1 MSEQKK
7 VFKPFIA
14 PEENVK
20 ELTVKSIL
28 VGSLFGVIFGA
39 ATVYLAL
46 KAGLTVSASIPI
58 AVIAITLGRKF
69 LKTTILENNIIQTT
83 GSAGESI
90 AAGVAFTLP
99 GFLFLSSPDSAEY
112 FNYLTILIL
121 AIIGG
126 LLGTLLMIPLR
137 KALIVNEHEN
147 LPYPEGTACGDVL
160 KAGLTVSASIPI
172 AVIAITLGRKFL
184 KTTILENNIIQTTGS
199 AGESIAAGVAFTL
212 PGFLFLSS
220 PDSAEYFN
228 YLTILILAIIGGLL
242 GTLLMIPLRK
252 ALIVNEHENLP
263 YPEGTACGDVLKAG
277 EKGGDFAK
285 TAFWGLGVAFAY
297 AILQKVLHVIAETPY
312 YATKQINKFFPSA
325 KVSGEITPEY
335 MGVGYIIGPKIAGV
349 LVAGSVLSW
358 MVFIPLLSTL
368 VPADVIAA
376 QLVKLGYL
384 MDLAKP
390 GGKGGWDPVTHQFN
404 DYSAAIYYA
413 YIRQVGA
420 GAVTAGGII
429 TLIKTI
435 PTIIKSVKG
444 SFASLQ
450 SSKDPSAAAVLR
462 TEKDLSL
469 KVVGFGSLALVAL
482 IAVLPQVPGD
492 SILQKLLIG
501 VLVILFGALFVTVS
515 SRIVGLIGSSN
526 NPISGMTIATVMGT
540 SLIFLS
546 VGWTGQAFEPLVL
559 VVGGMI
565 CIAAANAGATSQ
577 DLKSGYIVGATP
589 RNQQIALFVGAIV
602 SSIVIGLTVKFLDRP
617 TTEMMQQGIQ
627 HAIGSDK
634 YPAPQAT
641 LMATLIKGILS
652 QNLDW
657 QYVVVGVFLA
667 ITMELCGI
675 KSLSFAIGVYLP
687 LATTLPIFIGGAIR
701 GIVEAKDKK
710 ENKSAASAEE
720 EDLSKG
726 SLFATGL
733 VAGGAVAG
741 VLIAFATGTSAGEK
755 FLASISLEEGI
766 VHSVSQNGYF
776 LIGTLFFAAMGA
788 ILYKVATKKADA

>member
-1 MSEQKK
+1 MSEEKK
-7 VFKPFIA
+7 VFQPFVA
-14 PEENVK
+14 PEKNMA

-121 AIIGG
+121 AIVGG

-137 KALIVNEHEN
+137 RALIVNEH
-147 LPYPEGTACGDVL
+147 D
-160 KAGLTVSASIPI
+160 
-172 AVIAITLGRKFL
+172 
-184 KTTILENNIIQTTGS
+184 
-199 AGESIAAGVAFTL
+199 
-212 PGFLFLSS
+212 
-220 PDSAEYFN
+220 
-228 YLTILILAIIGGLL
+228 
-242 GTLLMIPLRK
+242 
-252 ALIVNEHENLP
+252 NLP

-285 TAFWGLGVAFAY
+285 TAFWGLGVAFVY
-297 AILQKVLHVIAETPY
+297 AILQKIMHVIAETPY
-312 YATKQINKFFPSA
+312 YATKQANKFFPSA
-325 KVSGEITPEY
+325 KISGEITPEY
-335 MGVGYIIGPKIAGV
+335 LGVGYIIGPKIGGV
-349 LVAGSVLSW
+349 LVAGGVLSW
-358 MVFIPLLSTL
+358 LVFIPLMSSL
-368 VPADVIAA
+368 VPADVIAN

-384 MDLAKP
+384 ADLTKA
-390 GGKGGWDPVTHQFN
+390 GGKGNWNPVTHSFA
-404 DYSAAIYYA
+404 DYSSAIYYA
-413 YIRQVGA
+413 FIRQIGA
-420 GAVTAGGII
+420 GTVAAGGII
-429 TLIKTI
+429 TLLKTI
-435 PTIIKSVKG
+435 PTIVKSVKG
-444 SFASLQ
+444 SIASLK
-450 SSKDPSAAAVLR
+450 SENTVGSPAILR
-462 TEKDLSL
+462 TDKDLSL
-469 KVVGFGSLALVAL
+469 KWVGWGTLGLIAL
-482 IAVLPQVPGD
+482 ITVLPQVPGN
-492 SILQKLLIG
+492 SLIQKLLIG
-501 VLVILFGALFVTVS
+501 VLVIIFGALFVTVS

-546 VGWTGQAFEPLVL
+546 VGWTGQSFEPLVL

-602 SSIVIGLTVKFLDRP
+602 SSIVIGLTVKFLDKP
-617 TTEMMQQGIQ
+617 TTEMLSQGIH
-627 HAIGSDK
+627 HAIGTEK

-657 QYVVVGVFLA
+657 QYVFAGVFLA

-675 KSLSFAIGVYLP
+675 KSLSFAVGAYLP

-701 GIVEAKDKK
+701 GIVEMKQAKEGKA
-710 ENKSAASAEE
+710 KSVD
-720 EDLSKG
+720 EDELGKG
-726 SLFATGL
+726 NLFATGL

-741 VLIAFATGTSAGEK
+741 VVIAFVAGSESGEK
-755 FLASISLEEGI
+755 LLNAVSMEASISNAISTG
-766 VHSVSQNGYF
+766 GYF
-776 LIGTLFFAAMGA
+776 VLVTFFFAAMGM
-788 ILYKVATKKADA
+788 ILYKVARKA

>member
-1 MSEQKK
+1 MPDQKK
-7 VFKPFIA
+7 SFKPFVA
-14 PEENVK
+14 PESK
-20 ELTVKSIL
+20 MAELTVKSVL

-121 AIIGG
+121 AIVGG
-126 LLGTLLMIPLR
+126 LLGTLLMVPLR
-137 KALIVNEHEN
+137 KALIVNEH
-147 LPYPEGTACGDVL
+147 D
-160 KAGLTVSASIPI
+160 
-172 AVIAITLGRKFL
+172 
-184 KTTILENNIIQTTGS
+184 
-199 AGESIAAGVAFTL
+199 
-212 PGFLFLSS
+212 
-220 PDSAEYFN
+220 
-228 YLTILILAIIGGLL
+228 
-242 GTLLMIPLRK
+242 
-252 ALIVNEHENLP
+252 NLP

-285 TAFWGLGVAFAY
+285 TAFWGLGVAFVY
-297 AILQKVLHVIAETPY
+297 AILQKVLHIIAETPY
-312 YATKQINKFFPSA
+312 YATQQINKFFPSA

-335 MGVGYIIGPKIAGV
+335 LGVGYIIGPKIGGV
-349 LVAGSVLSW
+349 LVAGGVLSW
-358 MVFIPLLSTL
+358 LVFIPLFSSL
-368 VPADVIAA
+368 VPPDIIAG

-384 MDLAKP
+384 MNITTA
-390 GGKGGWDPVTHQFN
+390 GGKGGWNPITHQFS
-404 DYSAAIYYA
+404 DYAAAVYYA
-413 YIRQVGA
+413 YIRQIGA
-420 GAVTAGGII
+420 GTVAAGGII

-435 PTIIKSVKG
+435 PTIVKSVKG
-444 SFASLQ
+444 SVASLKSESGDSGVQ
-450 SSKDPSAAAVLR
+450 VVR

-469 KVVGFGSLALVAL
+469 KVVGLGTLGLIAL
-482 IAVLPQVPGD
+482 ITFLPQVPGD
-492 SILQKLLIG
+492 TIVQKLLIG
-501 VLVILFGALFVTVS
+501 VLVVIFGALFVTVS

-546 VGWTGQAFEPLVL
+546 VGWTGQSFEPLVL

-602 SSIVIGLTVKFLDRP
+602 SSVVIGLTVKFLDKP
-617 TTEMMQQGIQ
+617 SSEMLSQGIN
-627 HAIGSDK
+627 HAIGTEK

-657 QYVVVGVFLA
+657 QYVFAGVFLA

-675 KSLSFAIGVYLP
+675 KSLSFAVGAYLP

-701 GIVEAKDKK
+701 GIVESKQKK
-710 ENKSAASAEE
+710 ENTALSAEE
-720 EDLSKG
+720 EELGKG
-726 SLFATGL
+726 NLFATGL

-741 VLIAFATGTSAGEK
+741 VIIAFIAGSSGGEK
-755 FLASISLEEGI
+755 FLAAVSAEEGLI
-766 VHSVSQNGYF
+766 HSLSQGGYF
-776 LIGTLFFAAMGA
+776 LLGTALFVSMGL
-788 ILYKVATKKADA
+788 ILYKVARKK